1 MKQPS
6 YRCTEKL
13 WKPIVR
19 PPRHN
24 YRLKDMGNE
33 NFMVSDT
40 VTKRLDFEIQNCR
53 GLILQCS
60 LFEAIRMQDK
70 PHPCMIYL
78 HGNSSSRV
86 EALTILEYL
95 LPNNISVCGIDL
107 SGSGQ
112 SQGEYISLG
121 YYESRDVND
130 LYEYL
135 RLNKVILQPLI
146 TQIGLWGRSM
156 GSVTAIIAATL
167 NQNFKVLVCDSP
179 FSNLTHLCQELASN
193 SYNIPSCCF
202 NCFWCL
208 VKIKI
213 KKEAKFNIDD
223 LNISQIIQTLSND
236 TSIVFLSAKQD
247 QLILEKHPK
256 ILMEKFRGTKLLK
269 QFEGTHNSKR
279 PQDIM
284 KETVQFIIM
293 QFDKISWNQNSRDT
307 KITNNTKDQIPIPDI
322 DAPLLSSKKPFISKQ
337 NM

>member
-24 YRLKDMGNE
+24 YALKDMGNE
-33 NFMVSDT
+33 IFMVLDT
-40 VTKRLDFEIQNCR
+40 VTKRIDFEIQNSR

-60 LFEAIRMQDK
+60 LFEPIRMQDK
-70 PHPCMIYL
+70 PHTCMIYL

-86 EALTILEYL
+86 EALTIIEYL

-135 RLNKVILQPLI
+135 RLNKPLI

-167 NQNFKVLVCDSP
+167 NKNFKVLVCDSP

-193 SYNIPSCCF
+193 SYNIPTCCF
-202 NCFWCL
+202 SCFWCL
-208 VKIKI
+208 VKAKI
-213 KKEAKFNIDD
+213 RKEAKFNIDD
-223 LNISQIIQTLSND
+223 LNISQIIQTLSTD
-236 TSIVFLSAKQD
+236 VSIVFLSAKQD

-256 ILMEKFRGTKLLK
+256 ILMEKFRGIKQLK

-279 PQDIM
+279 PLDVM
-284 KETVQFIIM
+284 KETVQFIIF
-293 QFDKISWNQNSRDT
+293 QFDKNQWNQNSSLRDT
-307 KITNNTKDQIPIPDI
+307 KISNNTKDQFPIPDV
-322 DAPLLSSKKPFISKQ
+322 DAPLLHSEKPYICKSGK
-337 NM
+337 

>member
-33 NFMVSDT
+33 IFMVSDT
-40 VTKRLDFEIQNCR
+40 VTKRFDFEIQNSR
-53 GLILQCS
+53 RLILQCS
-60 LFEAIRMQDK
+60 LFEPIRMQDK

-86 EALTILEYL
+86 EALTIIEYL
-95 LPNNISVCGIDL
+95 IPQNISVCGIDL

-121 YYESRDVND
+121 YYESRDVID

-135 RLNKVILQPLI
+135 RDKKPFI

-156 GSVTAIIAATL
+156 GSVTAILAANL
-167 NQNFKVLVCDSP
+167 NNNFKVLVCDSP

-193 SYNIPSCCF
+193 NYNIPNCCF
-202 NCFWCL
+202 NCFWCIIKA
-208 VKIKI
+208 KIRR
-213 KKEAKFNIDD
+213 EAKFNIDD
-223 LNISQIIQTLSND
+223 LNISQLIQTLPTD
-236 TSIVFLSAKQD
+236 VSIVFLSAKQD
-247 QLILEKHPK
+247 QLIVEKHPK
-256 ILMEKFRGTKLLK
+256 ILMEKFRGNKLLK

-279 PQDIM
+279 PLNVM
-284 KETVQFIIM
+284 KETVQFVIM
-293 QFDKISWNQNSRDT
+293 QFDKYSWNQNQGLRDNN
-307 KITNNTKDQIPIPDI
+307 KIFNNQKDQIPIPDV
-322 DAPLLSSKKPFISKQ
+322 DAPLLQPEKPYISKSER
-337 NM
+337 

>member
-33 NFMVSDT
+33 IFMVQDT
-40 VTKRLDFEIQNCR
+40 VTKRSDFEFQNSR
-53 GLILQCS
+53 GLTLQCS
-60 LFEAIRMQDK
+60 LFEPIRMQDK

-86 EALTILEYL
+86 EALTIVEYL
-95 LPNNISVCGIDL
+95 LPNNIAVCGIDL

-121 YYESRDVND
+121 YYESKDVND
-130 LYEYL
+130 LYDHL
-135 RLNKVILQPLI
+135 RQKKPFI

-156 GSVTAIIAATL
+156 GSVTAILAATL
-167 NQNFKVLVCDSP
+167 NYNFKVLVCDSP

-208 VKIKI
+208 VKAKI
-213 KKEAKFNIDD
+213 RREAKFNIED
-223 LNISQIIQTLSND
+223 LNISYAIQTLPTD
-236 TSIVFLSAKQD
+236 VSIVFLSARQD
-247 QLILEKHPK
+247 QLIIEKHPK
-256 ILMEKFRGTKLLK
+256 ILMEKFRGTKVLK

-284 KETVQFIIM
+284 KETVQFVRT
-293 QFDKISWNQNSRDT
+293 QFDKHSLNSNTSQGAT
-307 KITNNTKDQIPIPDI
+307 KINNATKDQIPIPDC
-322 DAPLLSSKKPFISKQ
+322 DAPLLTQEKPYLFKTDK
-337 NM
+337 

>member
-19 PPRHN
+19 PPKHN

-33 NFMVSDT
+33 IFMVQDT
-40 VTKRLDFEIQNCR
+40 VTKRFDFEFQNSR

-60 LFEAIRMQDK
+60 LFEPIRMQDK

-86 EALTILEYL
+86 EALTIVEYL
-95 LPNNISVCGIDL
+95 LPNNIAVCGIDL

-121 YYESRDVND
+121 YYESRDAND

-135 RLNKVILQPLI
+135 RLKKPFI

-193 SYNIPSCCF
+193 SYNIPSCFF

-208 VKIKI
+208 VKAKI
-213 KKEAKFNIDD
+213 RREAKFNIED
-223 LNISQIIQTLSND
+223 LNISQVIQTLPND
-236 TSIVFLSAKQD
+236 VSIVFLSAKQD
-247 QLILEKHPK
+247 QLIIEKHPK
-256 ILMEKFRGTKLLK
+256 ILMEKFRGTKVLK

-284 KETVQFIIM
+284 KETVKFIIM
-293 QFDKISWNQNSRDT
+293 QFDKCSMNSNTSQGDT
-307 KITNNTKDQIPIPDI
+307 KLSNNTKDQIPIPDI
-322 DAPLLSSKKPFISKQ
+322 DAPLLNSEKPYLSKIDK
-337 NM
+337 

>member
-24 YRLKDMGNE
+24 YRVKDMGNE
-33 NFMVSDT
+33 IFMVQDT
-40 VTKRLDFEIQNCR
+40 VTKRFDFEFQNSR
-53 GLILQCS
+53 GLTLQCS
-60 LFEAIRMQDK
+60 LFEPIRMQDK

-86 EALTILEYL
+86 EALTIVEYL
-95 LPNNISVCGIDL
+95 LPNNIAVCGIDL

-121 YYESRDVND
+121 YYESKDVND
-130 LYEYL
+130 LYEHL
-135 RLNKVILQPLI
+135 RQKKPFI

-156 GSVTAIIAATL
+156 GSVTAILAATL
-167 NQNFKVLVCDSP
+167 NYNFKVLVCDSP

-193 SYNIPSCCF
+193 SYSIPSCCF

-208 VKIKI
+208 VKAKI
-213 KKEAKFNIDD
+213 RREAKFNIED
-223 LNISQIIQTLSND
+223 LNISQAIQTLPID
-236 TSIVFLSAKQD
+236 VSIVFLSARQD
-247 QLILEKHPK
+247 QLIVEKHPK
-256 ILMEKFRGTKLLK
+256 ILMEKFRGTKVLK

-284 KETVQFIIM
+284 KETVQFVRI
-293 QFDKISWNQNSRDT
+293 QFDKHSLNQNTNQGTT
-307 KITNNTKDQIPIPDI
+307 KITNTTKDQIPIPDV
-322 DAPLLSSKKPFISKQ
+322 DAPLLSSEKPYLFKTDK
-337 NM
+337 